1 MPFFADIIQRL
12 YHWSLGEK
20 NIYGKTFVVLL
31 KSLFS
36 NRKPWAYL
44 FLRAVMALSFRM
56 TITVKLKLA
65 RNFSLLQQRVLFK
78 SIKISEWCFLLW
90 NCVQNFFIIAFEEFF
105 QWLLGS
111 GFCHMVCSGDEVSE
125 VSFSKLIH
133 VYVAVFNSGGSS
145 FSSRVSPWK
154 YLTNFNLTEPYC
166 LVLVT

>member
-1 MPFFADIIQRL
+1 MPFFADIIQGL

-20 NIYGKTFVVLL
+20 NIYGKTSVVLL

-36 NRKPWAYL
+36 NRKPRAYL
-44 FLRAVMALSFRM
+44 VLRAVMALSFRM

-78 SIKISEWCFLLW
+78 SIKISKWCFLLW
-90 NCVQNFFIIAFEEFF
+90 NCIQNSFIVAFEEFF

-125 VSFSKLIH
+125 VSFQSSSI
-133 VYVAVFNSGGSS
+133 YVAVFNSGGSS
-145 FSSRVSPWK
+145 FSSRVPPWK
-154 YLTNFNLTEPYC
+154 YLTNFDLTEPYC